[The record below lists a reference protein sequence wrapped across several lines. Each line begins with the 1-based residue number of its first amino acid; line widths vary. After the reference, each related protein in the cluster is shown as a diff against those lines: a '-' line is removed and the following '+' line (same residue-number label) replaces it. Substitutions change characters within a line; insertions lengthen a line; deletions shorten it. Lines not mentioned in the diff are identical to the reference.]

1 MQRRPKEERW
11 NKELLHNFL
20 ATPWCKPVPP
30 EDHRAPEVL
39 PPREEPLSRPAP
51 EGPDPREGPKQVYIR
66 DLVLERYGYTV
77 GCRRC
82 GLMREG
88 RPARGIRHALACRAR
103 VEEAMRAAGDARL
116 QQARQRQDEELAR
129 RIEAADGRLDVPRER
144 SAATGHNREVGDGA
158 LHQPSQLVEEPRA
171 SLEEELLPRAEVGE
185 GGGMRVEE
193 EVVGDMV
200 ESVLMAPGLFAL
212 RDRLQRPLPL
222 RMHRAA
228 TRLYDLLSTTGV
240 SPGGAQAKVAELYS
254 RRVFRW
260 S

>member
-11 NKELLHNFL
+11 NKELVQNLL
-20 ATPWCKPVPP
+20 ATPWCNPVPP

-66 DLVLERYGYTV
+66 DLDLERYGYTV

-158 LHQPSQLVEEPRA
+158 LHQPSQLVEFPEQALKRSCCPA
-171 SLEEELLPRAEVGE
+171 
-185 GGGMRVEE
+185 MR
-193 EVVGDMV
+193 
-200 ESVLMAPGLFAL
+200 S
-212 RDRLQRPLPL
+212 
-222 RMHRAA
+222 
-228 TRLYDLLSTTGV
+228 
-240 SPGGAQAKVAELYS
+240 AQAGTCKWRK
-254 RRVFRW
+254 RR
-260 S
+260 